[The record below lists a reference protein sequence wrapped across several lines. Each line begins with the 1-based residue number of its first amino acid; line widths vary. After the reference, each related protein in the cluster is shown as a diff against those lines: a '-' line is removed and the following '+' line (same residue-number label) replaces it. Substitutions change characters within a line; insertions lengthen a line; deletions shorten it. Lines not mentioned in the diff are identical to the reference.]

1 MGYLAGGKRLTGAL
15 DKAGNILPLSL
26 ARSSLSSVLVLPCRV
41 WRCSGQ
47 CRRPGP
53 RGQAR
58 WSARPA
64 EHHPPRRERGET
76 RGGLPQSLQGVWR
89 RSGRPR
95 PPGSTGPSSHRPTGA
110 AGTQPAQHRV
120 RGADTDW
127 AGSRVPG
134 EPVTRSRGPRRA
146 GTLLGALR
154 PRPLVPLFNV
164 AMSSVFGKPRA
175 GSGPQSAP
183 LEVNLAILGRRGAG
197 KSALTVKFL
206 TRRFISEYDP
216 NLGFRSRELKTVKTP
231 GIQIRSVF

>member
-1 MGYLAGGKRLTGAL
+1 MAALGAAPPAGLHRPL
-15 DKAGNILPLSL
+15 LP
-26 ARSSLSSVLVLPCRV
+26 P
-41 WRCSGQ
+41 
-47 CRRPGP
+47 
-53 RGQAR
+53 
-58 WSARPA
+58 
-64 EHHPPRRERGET
+64 
-76 RGGLPQSLQGVWR
+76 
-89 RSGRPR
+89 
-95 PPGSTGPSSHRPTGA
+95 PTGA

-197 KSALTVKFL
+197 KSGEWGGCREGKGIGRDRGASGGNWELCTCGLALALALGASCSQVGWAKQIFFIASVSSVAWRSLCFVLISISYLFSVPCMARPLCLPTVFL
-206 TRRFISEYDP
+206 CTC
-216 NLGFRSRELKTVKTP
+216 L
-231 GIQIRSVF
+231 